1 MGMDEAIAARIRM
14 ITEAGDRLSGPELLG
29 FVLDHAVTETGGLG
43 GMVHLRGPGTRSLRL
58 AAVHG
63 LIRTVARD
71 WAEVE
76 TAGDGAPA
84 RAVAQGAP
92 VWVPAPGAGGGTGPA
107 LPTGSGLLSVPL
119 ITPEQVTGVLTVLM
133 APAER
138 PAPQRQAAVEALA
151 AWAAPRLRENPPGR
165 DQDGGQDQDRDGGQ
179 DQDRDGGQDRGGIGT
194 SLADDQVSQALRHM
208 SDAFFAVDGDWRIT
222 FVNGEAERL
231 LGAAR
236 TTLGRTLWDAFAR
249 LSVDDAEPD
258 LRSRYRRAAESG
270 TPVGFDVRWPTN
282 QRWYYMRLVP
292 MPNGLTVYAADITAR
307 RAREAERA
315 AAERAA
321 AERNARIGELT
332 DALAQALTMR
342 DVVNAIADRVLPPF
356 GASGMVVQLI
366 EGSVIRI
373 AGAVGYPQPFLES
386 IDGASIHDVSPVSE
400 VYRTGA
406 PAFVESVEAY
416 AARYP
421 GMGGRPAAAQKQA
434 WAFLPLIVSGRNIGC
449 TVVAFAEPRRLDAE
463 ERALLTALS
472 GLMGQAIERARL
484 YDVEHTR
491 AKELQRGLLPR
502 ALPSLPSVTTAARY
516 LPASEGI
523 DVGGDWYDVIP
534 LSGAR
539 VALVIGD
546 VMGHGL
552 SEAATMGRL
561 RTAVNTLAELEFPP
575 AELLTRLNDLVSDLG
590 DNLYATCL
598 YAVYDPANATC
609 VFASAGHPP
618 PAVVRPGHPVHFAGG
633 APDPPL
639 GAARPPFETT
649 GMTLEEG
656 SLLVLYTD
664 GLVESAA
671 RDIDRGM
678 RHLASALSTAARAP
692 GPGDA
697 WRDGDPCDGDRG
709 EHASL
714 ERLCDE
720 VLAELLPE
728 KQLTADDAALLI
740 ARTHA
745 LASDHIAAWPLSEG
759 PIAAGEARDHVRDQL
774 TRWQLAALT
783 PIAELLV
790 SELVA
795 NAIRHGRG
803 PIGLRLLRSE
813 ELICEVT
820 DGSLTTPRIRHASE
834 TDEGG
839 RGLQLVSALSQR
851 WGTRYTSTGKCIW
864 TAQTLP

>member
-1 MGMDEAIAARIRM
+1 MGMDDAIAARIRM
-14 ITEAGDRLSGPELLG
+14 ITEAGDGLSGPDLLG
-29 FVLDHAVTETGGLG
+29 FALDHAVTETGGLG
-43 GMVHLRGPGTRSLRL
+43 GMVHLRGPGARSLL
-58 AAVHG
+58 LTAVHG
-63 LIRTVARD
+63 LIRPVARD

-76 TAGDGAPA
+76 SAGASAPA
-84 RAVAQGAP
+84 RAMAQGTP
-92 VWVPAPGAGGGTGPA
+92 VWAPALGAGDGTGPA
-107 LPTGSGLLSVPL
+107 LPAGSGLLAVPL
-119 ITPEQVTGVLTVLM
+119 ITPERVTGTLSVLM
-133 APAER
+133 VPAER
-138 PAPQRQAAVEALA
+138 PAPERWAAVEALA
-151 AWAAPRLRENPPGR
+151 AWAAPRLREDPPDR
-165 DQDGGQDQDRDGGQ
+165 KRDRDGT
-179 DQDRDGGQDRGGIGT
+179 GT
-194 SLADDQVSQALRHM
+194 LLADDQVGQALWHM

-249 LSVDDAEPD
+249 LSVDEAEPD

-270 TPVGFDVRWPTN
+270 TPVGFEVRWPTN
-282 QRWYYMRLVP
+282 QRWYSMRLVP
-292 MPNGLTVYAADITAR
+292 VPNGLTVYAADITAS

-315 AAERAA
+315 AAEQAA
-321 AERNARIGELT
+321 AERTARIGELT

-400 VYRTGA
+400 VYQTGA
-406 PAFVESVEAY
+406 PAFVESAEEY
-416 AARYP
+416 TARYP
-421 GMGGRPAAAQKQA
+421 GMAGRPAAAQKQA

-449 TVVAFAEPRRLDAE
+449 SVVAFAEPRRLDAE

-502 ALPSLPSVTTAARY
+502 ALPSLSSVTTAARY

-575 AELLTRLNDLVSDLG
+575 AELLTRLNDVVSELG

-598 YAVYDPANATC
+598 YAVYDPVGASC
-609 VFASAGHPP
+609 VFSSAGHPP
-618 PAVVRPGHPVHFAGG
+618 PAVVRPGHPVRFAGG
-633 APDPPL
+633 VPDPPL

-649 GMTLEEG
+649 EVTLEEG

-678 RHLASALSTAARAP
+678 RHLASALSSAARAS
-692 GPGDA
+692 GPGDT
-697 WRDGDPCDGDRG
+697 WPDGDQGG
-709 EHASL
+709 HASL

-745 LASDHIAAWPLSEG
+745 LAPDHIAAWPLSEG

-774 TRWQLAALT
+774 TRWELAPLT
-783 PIAELLV
+783 PTAELLV

-803 PIGLRLLRSE
+803 PVELRLLRGE
-813 ELICEVT
+813 GLICEVT

-851 WGTRYTSTGKCIW
+851 WGTRYTPTGKCIW
-864 TAQTLP
+864 TEQPLP

>member
-1 MGMDEAIAARIRM
+1 MGTDEAIAARIRV
-14 ITEAGDRLSGPELLG
+14 ITEAGDGLSGPDLLG
-29 FVLDHAVTETGGLG
+29 FALDHAVTETGGLG
-43 GMVHLRGPGTRSLRL
+43 GMVHLRGPGARPLLLT
-58 AAVHG
+58 AVHG

-76 TAGDGAPA
+76 PAGVSAPA
-84 RAVAQGAP
+84 RAMAQGAP
-92 VWVPAPGAGGGTGPA
+92 VWAPSVAEGGGTGPA
-107 LPTGSGLLSVPL
+107 LPAGSGLLAVPL
-119 ITPEQVTGVLTVLM
+119 ITPDGVTGALSVLVV
-133 APAER
+133 PAER
-138 PAPQRQAAVEALA
+138 PAPERWAAVEALS
-151 AWAAPRLRENPPGR
+151 AWAARRLWEAPP
-165 DQDGGQDQDRDGGQ
+165 DQDQDQDQDQDRDR
-179 DQDRDGGQDRGGIGT
+179 DRDRDRSLGLGHTGT
-194 SLADDQVSQALRHM
+194 SLADDQVCRALWHM

-236 TTLGRTLWDAFAR
+236 KTLGRTLWDAFAR
-249 LSVDDAEPD
+249 LRVDEAEPD
-258 LRSRYRRAAESG
+258 LRDRYRRAAESG
-270 TPVGFDVRWPTN
+270 TPVGFEVRWPTN
-282 QRWYYMRLVP
+282 RRWYAMRLVP
-292 MPNGLTVYAADITAR
+292 VPNGLTVYAADITAS

-315 AAERAA
+315 AAEHTA
-321 AERNARIGELT
+321 AERTARIGELT
-332 DALAQALTMR
+332 DALAQALTMC

-356 GASGMVVQLI
+356 GASGVVVQLI
-366 EGSVIRI
+366 EGDVIRI
-373 AGAVGYPQPFLES
+373 AGAVGYPQTFLES
-386 IDGASIHDVSPVSE
+386 IDGYSIHEVSPVSE

-406 PAFVESVEAY
+406 PAFIESVEEY
-416 AARYP
+416 TARYP
-421 GMGGRPAAAQKQA
+421 RMEGRPAAARKQA

-449 TVVAFAEPRRLDAE
+449 SVIAFAEPRRLDAE

-484 YDVEHTR
+484 YDMEHNR

-502 ALPSLPSVTTAARY
+502 ALPSLASVATAARY

-552 SEAATMGRL
+552 SEAATMGQL

-575 AELLTRLNDLVSDLG
+575 AELLTRLNDVVSDLG

-598 YAVYDPANATC
+598 YAVYDPVAATC
-609 VFASAGHPP
+609 VFSSAGHPP
-618 PAVVRPGHPVHFAGG
+618 PAVVRPGHPVRFAWSC
-633 APDPPL
+633 PDPPL

-649 GMTLEEG
+649 EVSLEEG

-664 GLVESAA
+664 GLVESAD
-671 RDIDRGM
+671 RDIDRGLCQ
-678 RHLASALSTAARAP
+678 LASALSSAARAP
-692 GPGDA
+692 GPEHA
-697 WRDGDPCDGDRG
+697 RRAGDRA
-709 EHASL
+709 EDASL
-714 ERLCDE
+714 ERLCDA

-740 ARTHA
+740 ARTHT
-745 LASDHIAAWPLSEG
+745 LAPGDIAAWPLSEG

-774 TRWQLAALT
+774 IHWELAPLT
-783 PIAELLV
+783 PTAELLV

-803 PIGLRLLRSE
+803 PIELRLLRGE
-813 ELICEVT
+813 GLICEVT

-839 RGLQLVSALSQR
+839 RGLQLVSALSHR
-851 WGTRYTSTGKCIW
+851 WGTRYTPTGKCIW
-864 TAQTLP
+864 TEQPLP

>member
-14 ITEAGDRLSGPELLG
+14 ITEAGDGLSGPDLLG
-29 FVLDHAVTETGGLG
+29 YVLDHAVTETGGLG
-43 GMVHLRGPGTRSLRL
+43 GMAHLRGPGTRPLL
-58 AAVHG
+58 LTAVHG

-71 WAEVE
+71 WVE
-76 TAGDGAPA
+76 LDAAGAGAPA
-84 RAVAQGAP
+84 RAVARGAP
-92 VWVPAPGAGGGTGPA
+92 VWAPALGAGGGTGPA
-107 LPTGSGLLSVPL
+107 LPAGSGLLAVPL
-119 ITPEQVTGVLTVLM
+119 ITPEKVIGALSVLT

-138 PAPQRQAAVEALA
+138 PAPERQAAVEALA
-151 AWAAPRLRENPPGR
+151 AWAAPRLPEDPP
-165 DQDGGQDQDRDGGQ
+165 DQDRD
-179 DQDRDGGQDRGGIGT
+179 QDRDRDRDAIGT
-194 SLADDQVSQALRHM
+194 LMANDQVSRALWHM
-208 SDAFFAVDGDWRIT
+208 SDAFFAVDSGWRVT

-236 TTLGRTLWDAFAR
+236 TTLGRTLWDAFTR
-249 LSVDDAEPD
+249 LRVDEAEPG

-270 TPVGFDVRWPTN
+270 TPVGFEVRWPTD

-292 MPNGLTVYAADITAR
+292 VPNGLTVYAADITGT

-416 AARYP
+416 TARYP
-421 GMGGRPAAAQKQA
+421 RMSGRPAAAQKQA

-449 TVVAFAEPRRLDAE
+449 AVIAFAEPRRLDAE

-484 YDVEHTR
+484 YDMEHTR

-618 PAVVRPGHPVHFAGG
+618 PAVVRPGQPVRFAGG

-649 GMTLEEG
+649 EVTLEEG

-664 GLVESAA
+664 GLVESVA

-678 RHLASALSTAARAP
+678 RHLASALSSAARTP

-697 WRDGDPCDGDRG
+697 LRDGDRG

-728 KQLTADDAALLI
+728 KQLTADDAALLV

-745 LASDHIAAWPLSEG
+745 LASDHVAAWPLSEG
-759 PIAAGEARDHVRDQL
+759 PTAAGEARDHVRDQL
-774 TRWQLAALT
+774 TRWELAPLT

-803 PIGLRLLRSE
+803 PFGLRLLHSE

-864 TAQTLP
+864 TAQPLP

>member
-1 MGMDEAIAARIRM
+1 MCMDEAIASRLRV
-14 ITEAGDRLSGPELLG
+14 ITEAGDGLQGSDLLA

-43 GMVHLRGPGTRSLRL
+43 GMAHLRGPGARTLQL

-63 LIRTVARD
+63 LIRTVAGD
-71 WAEVE
+71 WEAVE
-76 TAGDGAPA
+76 PAGTSAPA
-84 RAVAQGAP
+84 RAVAHRTP
-92 VWVPAPGAGGGTGPA
+92 VWTPGPGVEGGTGPA
-107 LPTGSGLLSVPL
+107 LPAGSGLLAVPL
-119 ITPEQVTGVLTVLM
+119 ITPEKVTGALSVLT
-133 APAER
+133 APAAPPTPER
-138 PAPQRQAAVEALA
+138 RAAVEALA
-151 AWAAPRLRENPPGR
+151 AWAVPRLR
-165 DQDGGQDQDRDGGQ
+165 DDLLDL
-179 DQDRDGGQDRGGIGT
+179 DRGGA
-194 SLADDQVSQALRHM
+194 SPSMADEQVSRALWHM
-208 SDAFFAVDGDWRIT
+208 SDAFFAVDSEWRVT

-231 LGAAR
+231 LGSSRA
-236 TTLGRTLWDAFAR
+236 TLGRTLWDAFRR
-249 LSVDDAEPD
+249 LSIDDAEPG
-258 LRSRYRRAAESG
+258 LRSRYRRAAEG
-270 TPVGFDVRWPTN
+270 GAPVGFEVRWPTN

-292 MPNGLTVYAADITAR
+292 VPNGLTVYAADITES

-321 AERNARIGELT
+321 AGRSARIGELT

-356 GASGMVVQLI
+356 GASGVVVQLI
-366 EGSVIRI
+366 EGSAIRV

-386 IDGASIHDVSPVSE
+386 IDGTPIDEISPVAE
-400 VYRTGA
+400 VYQTGA
-406 PAFVESVEAY
+406 PAFIESVEEY
-416 AARYP
+416 TARYP
-421 GMGGRPAAAQKQA
+421 RMVGRPAAARKQA

-449 TVVAFAEPRRLDAE
+449 SVVAFAEPRRLDAE

-484 YDVEHTR
+484 YDMEHTR

-502 ALPSLPSVTTAARY
+502 VLPSLSSVTTAARY

-561 RTAVNTLAELEFPP
+561 RTAVHTLADLEFPP
-575 AELLTRLNDLVSDLG
+575 AELLIRLNDLVSDLG
-590 DNLYATCL
+590 DDFYATCL
-598 YAVYDPANATC
+598 YAVYDPAAATC

-618 PAVVRPGHPVHFAGG
+618 PAVVRPGHPVRFPGS

-639 GAARPPFETT
+639 GTARPPFGTT
-649 GMTLEEG
+649 EVSVEEG

-664 GLVESAA
+664 GLVESAT

-678 RHLASALSTAARAP
+678 RHLASALAGATRAP
-692 GPGDA
+692 GSGDA
-697 WRDGDPCDGDRG
+697 RPDGRS
-709 EHASL
+709 ENAWL
-714 ERLCDE
+714 ERLCDD

-745 LASDHIAAWPLSEG
+745 LASDHIADWPLSEG

-774 TRWQLAALT
+774 TRWELAPLT
-783 PIAELLV
+783 PISELLV

-795 NAIRHGRG
+795 NAVRHGRG
-803 PIGLRLLRSE
+803 PIGLRLLRGE
-813 ELICEVT
+813 VLICEVT

-839 RGLQLVSALSQR
+839 RGLQLVSSLSQR

-864 TAQTLP
+864 TEQPLP

>member
-1 MGMDEAIAARIRM
+1 MGMDDAIAARIRM
-14 ITEAGDRLSGPELLG
+14 ITEAGDGLSGPDLLG
-29 FVLDHAVTETGGLG
+29 FALDHAVTETGGLG
-43 GMVHLRGPGTRSLRL
+43 GMVHLRGPGARSLL
-58 AAVHG
+58 LTAVHG

-76 TAGDGAPA
+76 PAGASAPA
-84 RAVAQGAP
+84 RAMAQGTP
-92 VWVPAPGAGGGTGPA
+92 VWAPALGAGDGRGPA
-107 LPTGSGLLSVPL
+107 LPAGSGLLAVPL
-119 ITPEQVTGVLTVLM
+119 IAPEGVTGALSVLM
-133 APAER
+133 IPAER
-138 PAPQRQAAVEALA
+138 PAPERWAAVEALA
-151 AWAAPRLRENPPGR
+151 AWAAPRLREDPP
-165 DQDGGQDQDRDGGQ
+165 DQDQDQDQDRDGTGAL
-179 DQDRDGGQDRGGIGT
+179 
-194 SLADDQVSQALRHM
+194 LADDQVSQALWHM

-231 LGAAR
+231 LGTAR

-249 LSVDDAEPD
+249 LSVDEAEPG

-270 TPVGFDVRWPTN
+270 TPVGFEVRWPTN
-282 QRWYYMRLVP
+282 QRWYSMRLVP
-292 MPNGLTVYAADITAR
+292 VPNGLTVYAADITAS

-321 AERNARIGELT
+321 AERTARIGELT

-356 GASGMVVQLI
+356 GASGIVVQLI

-386 IDGASIHDVSPVSE
+386 IDGASIHDVSPVAE
-400 VYRTGA
+400 VYQTGA
-406 PAFVESVEAY
+406 PAFVESAEEY
-416 AARYP
+416 TARYP
-421 GMGGRPAAAQKQA
+421 TMAGRPAAARKQA
-434 WAFLPLIVSGRNIGC
+434 WAFLPLIVSGRNVGC
-449 TVVAFAEPRRLDAE
+449 SVVAFAEPRRLDAE

-484 YDVEHTR
+484 YDLEHTR

-502 ALPSLPSVTTAARY
+502 ALPSLSSVTTAARY

-575 AELLTRLNDLVSDLG
+575 AELLTRLNDVVSELG

-598 YAVYDPANATC
+598 YAVYDPVGATC
-609 VFASAGHPP
+609 VFSSAGHPP
-618 PAVVRPGHPVHFAGG
+618 PAVVRPGHPVRFAGG

-639 GAARPPFETT
+639 GAAQPPFETT
-649 GMTLEEG
+649 EMSLEEG

-678 RHLASALSTAARAP
+678 RHLASALSSAARAP

-697 WRDGDPCDGDRG
+697 RRDGDRG
-709 EHASL
+709 ENASL

-745 LASDHIAAWPLSEG
+745 LAPDHIAVWPLSEG

-774 TRWQLAALT
+774 IRWELAPLT
-783 PIAELLV
+783 PTAELLV

-803 PIGLRLLRSE
+803 PIELRLLRGE
-813 ELICEVT
+813 GLICEVT
-820 DGSLTTPRIRHASE
+820 DGSLTTPRIRHAAE

-851 WGTRYTSTGKCIW
+851 WGTRYTPTGKCIW
-864 TAQTLP
+864 TEQPLP

>member
-1 MGMDEAIAARIRM
+1 MGMDEAIAARIRV
-14 ITEAGDRLSGPELLG
+14 ITEAGDGLSGPDLLG
-29 FVLDHAVTETGGLG
+29 FALDHAVTETGGLG
-43 GMVHLRGPGTRSLRL
+43 GMVHLRGPGDRPPLLT
-58 AAVHG
+58 AVHG

-76 TAGDGAPA
+76 PDGTSAPA
-84 RAVAQGAP
+84 RAMSRGAP
-92 VWVPAPGAGGGTGPA
+92 VWAPARGAGDGTGPA
-107 LPTGSGLLSVPL
+107 LPAGSGLLAVPL
-119 ITPEQVTGVLTVLM
+119 ITAEGVTGALSVLM
-133 APAER
+133 VPAER
-138 PAPQRQAAVEALA
+138 PAPERAAAVEALA
-151 AWAAPRLRENPPGR
+151 AWVGPRLREDPPGP
-165 DQDGGQDQDRDGGQ
+165 DRDG
-179 DQDRDGGQDRGGIGT
+179 T
-194 SLADDQVSQALRHM
+194 ATLPADDQVSQALWHM

-236 TTLGRTLWDAFAR
+236 TTLGRTLWDAFTR

-258 LRSRYRRAAESG
+258 LRGRYRRAAESG
-270 TPVGFDVRWPTN
+270 TPVGFEVRWPTN
-282 QRWYYMRLVP
+282 QRWYSMRLVP
-292 MPNGLTVYAADITAR
+292 VPNGLTVYAADITAS

-315 AAERAA
+315 AAEHAA
-321 AERNARIGELT
+321 AERTARIGELT

-356 GASGMVVQLI
+356 GASGIVVQLI

-386 IDGASIHDVSPVSE
+386 LDGVPVLDVSPVAE
-400 VYRTGA
+400 VHHTGA
-406 PAFVESVEAY
+406 PAFVESVEEY
-416 AARYP
+416 IARYP
-421 GMGGRPAAAQKQA
+421 AMAGRPAAAQKQA

-449 TVVAFAEPRRLDAE
+449 SVVAFAEPRRLDAE

-472 GLMGQAIERARL
+472 GLMAQAIERARL
-484 YDVEHTR
+484 YDMEHTR

-502 ALPSLPSVTTAARY
+502 ALPSLSSVTTAARY

-523 DVGGDWYDVIP
+523 EVGGDWYDVIP

-575 AELLTRLNDLVSDLG
+575 AELLTRLNDVVNELG

-598 YAVYDPANATC
+598 YAVYDPACATC
-609 VFASAGHPP
+609 VYSSAGHPP

-639 GAARPPFETT
+639 GAAQPPFETT
-649 GMTLEEG
+649 QVSLEEG

-678 RHLASALSTAARAP
+678 GHLASALAGAARTP

-697 WRDGDPCDGDRG
+697 LRDGGRDGGRD
-709 EHASL
+709 ENASL
-714 ERLCDE
+714 ERLCDQ

-745 LASDHIAAWPLSEG
+745 LAPDHIAAWPLSEG

-774 TRWQLAALT
+774 THWELGPLT
-783 PIAELLV
+783 PTAELLV
-790 SELVA
+790 SELVG
-795 NAIRHGRG
+795 NAIRHGKG
-803 PIGLRLLRSE
+803 PIGLRLLRGE
-813 ELICEVT
+813 GLICEVT

-851 WGTRYTSTGKCIW
+851 WGTRYTSNGKCIW
-864 TAQTLP
+864 TEQPLP